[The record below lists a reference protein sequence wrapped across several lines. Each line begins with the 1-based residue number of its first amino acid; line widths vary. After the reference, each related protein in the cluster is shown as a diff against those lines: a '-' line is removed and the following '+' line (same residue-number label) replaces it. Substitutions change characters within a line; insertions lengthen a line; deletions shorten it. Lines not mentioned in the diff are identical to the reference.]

1 MSVRNLDA
9 KGFIWFVGF
18 VTNLEDEDKL
28 GQVQIRIPVTHD
40 DLNDDELP
48 YAMMINPIQSSSLNG
63 VGISPTGIEVGSMVV
78 GFFADGIE
86 KNVPM
91 ILGTIPKIPEN
102 DPEKHD
108 VNRLAREENII
119 QKTPVP
125 ATTPFKGEPE
135 TAYKAKYPH
144 NKTVTTKSG
153 HAVEIDDTPGQER
166 IHIYHK
172 SGTYSEINNKGRK
185 VQKTVDDDFEVI
197 IKDKEVYIGGK
208 VNVFVKGDATLKID
222 GNYKMDIGGTCDITS
237 VKDMTLVANNI
248 HLNP

>member
-91 ILGTIPKIPEN
+91 IFGTIPKIPEN

-125 ATTPFKGEPE
+125 ATTPFKGEP
-135 TAYKAKYPH
+135 
-144 NKTVTTKSG
+144 
-153 HAVEIDDTPGQER
+153 
-166 IHIYHK
+166 
-172 SGTYSEINNKGRK
+172 
-185 VQKTVDDDFEVI
+185 
-197 IKDKEVYIGGK
+197 
-208 VNVFVKGDATLKID
+208 
-222 GNYKMDIGGTCDITS
+222 
-237 VKDMTLVANNI
+237 
-248 HLNP
+248 